1 MRLSDFKMMHTE
13 IPKGTQAILRFGES
27 YELSII
33 QNQSSYGSK
42 NGLFE
47 IGVFK
52 NGQMTEMPGITSPG
66 DTVKGYLT
74 ENEVDLVIKKM
85 HTITGAKPV
94 QI

>member
-1 MRLSDFKMMHTE
+1 MQLSDFKMMHTE
-13 IPKGTQAILRFGES
+13 IPKGTQAVLRFGEA
-27 YELSII
+27 YELSIV

-42 NGLFE
+42 SGLFE

-52 NGQMTEMPGITSPG
+52 DGQMTELPGITKPG

-74 ENEVDLVIKKM
+74 EKDVDLIIKKM
-85 HTITGAKPV
+85 YTITGHEPV